1 MILFEKIILKILS
14 LSGFFIALYIYLH
27 KNKKKPLV
35 CPLKSNCEK
44 VIHSDYSKFFGIP
57 VEILGM
63 IYYSL
68 IFLISLGS
76 FFFSNL
82 IHPSIFSFALGL
94 TILAF
99 LFSLYLT
106 FIQLFVLREMC
117 TWCLTSAL
125 ASTLIFIF
133 SLSVYN
139 YNLNQFLI
147 NNYKLILLLHA
158 VSSAIGLG
166 AATTADFLFIRF
178 LKDFKISEKE
188 KQTLDFIS
196 QLIWFSL
203 GLIILSGIG
212 IYLTRMEELHQ
223 SSKFLVKSIIV
234 LIIVINGTFLN
245 LLISPHLIKISF
257 DLQNNNDKKE
267 VNRITRMRKIA
278 FALGAISI
286 ISWYSAFILGELSKV
301 NLSFLAILGIYL
313 IFLIVGIVLSQI
325 LEDRYFHLYLKN
337 RYLISDKK
345 EE

>member
-1 MILFEKIILKILS
+1 MEKLFLS
-14 LSGFFIALYIYLH
+14 LFSFLGFSVATYIYLH

-44 VIHSDYSKFFGIP
+44 VIHSDYSKFFGVP

-63 IYYSL
+63 IYYFL
-68 IFLISLGS
+68 VLLISLGS
-76 FFFSNL
+76 LLFSGL

-106 FIQLFVLREMC
+106 FIQLFVLREIC
-117 TWCLTSAL
+117 IWCLTSAL

-147 NNYKLILLLHA
+147 NNYRLILLLHA
-158 VSSAIGLG
+158 VISAIGLG

-178 LKDFKISEKE
+178 LKDLKISPKE

-223 SSKFLVKSIIV
+223 SPKFLAKSLIV
-234 LIIVINGTFLN
+234 LIILINGAFLN
-245 LLISPHLIKISF
+245 LLISPHLVQLSFNLQEKSDQKINEKQIYR
-257 DLQNNNDKKE
+257 L
-267 VNRITRMRKIA
+267 RKLA
-278 FALGAISI
+278 FTLGSISLV
-286 ISWYSAFILGELSKV
+286 SWYSAFILGELP
-301 NLSFLAILGIYL
+301 NINQNFT
-313 IFLIVGIVLSQI
+313 FLIVFYFIIIGIAILFSQL
-325 LEDRYFHLYLKN
+325 LENYYSRKA
-337 RYLISDKK
+337 SKK
-345 EE
+345 IFIKT